1 MDNKQS
7 MTQIDKSIISIITEL
22 TDNTIIDI
30 KATKKQL
37 DRLYF
42 NKYNKKQFYQI
53 NIKRFDE
60 NILLYGI
67 IFKQG
72 VSKPIRFHKNVFK
85 YLDDNKSKLLDW
97 LSKYQNYKIEENNNS
112 NISTFDIFELTSNEY
127 NNSLIIKM
135 NVTKIDTFE
144 HEEIQPYFIRI
155 NNFIKLLHN
164 IGLVMKLIKES

>member
-1 MDNKQS
+1 MDSKQNT
-7 MTQIDKSIISIITEL
+7 TQIDKSIISIISEL
-22 TDNTIIDI
+22 TENKIIDI

-37 DRLYF
+37 DKLYYS
-42 NKYNKKQFYQI
+42 KYNKKTFHQI
-53 NIKRFDE
+53 NIKKYDD

-72 VSKPIRFHKNVFK
+72 VSKPIRFHQNVFK
-85 YLDDNKSKLLDW
+85 YLNDNKNTILDW
-97 LSKYQNYKIEENNNS
+97 LSKYQDYKIEENSDS
-112 NISTFDIFELTSNEY
+112 NISNYDIFELTSNEY

-144 HEEIQPYFIRI
+144 HDEIQPYFIRI

-164 IGLVMKLIKES
+164 IGLVMRLIKEA